1 VRQRQRSRRQRQ
13 RQRGRGRRAMPEWQK
28 GRGAEDNGRC
38 RGAETEA
45 DGQVQ
50 NCSGTVRDRGRHAA
64 VDG

>member
-1 VRQRQRSRRQRQ
+1 
-13 RQRGRGRRAMPEWQK
+13 MPEWQK